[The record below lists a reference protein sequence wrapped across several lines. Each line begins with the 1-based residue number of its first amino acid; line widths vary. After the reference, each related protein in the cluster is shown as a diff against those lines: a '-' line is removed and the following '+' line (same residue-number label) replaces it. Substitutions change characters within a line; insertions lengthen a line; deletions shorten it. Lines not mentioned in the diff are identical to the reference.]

1 MTRGNFYFISDDFFE
16 KYNTNGTLMKNKE
29 GLHARPCF
37 YAFPDPKF
45 PNIMWCVPISSQV
58 EKYEKIVRHKLQ
70 RQIEKGMKSPICNT
84 IVFGNVMGQR
94 RAFLIQN
101 MFPVTKQYIEN
112 IYIDRNTQNPV
123 TIPSHEERIIKKYAK
138 DVLKAVF
145 HGHSFLVFTDI
156 QNIYE
161 KLSAELLCEQEDE
174 LEYEDYD
181 VEEDE
186 WER

>member
-1 MTRGNFYFISDDFFE
+1 MTHGNFYFISDRFFE

-37 YAFPDPKF
+37 YAFPDTKI
-45 PNIMWCVPISSQV
+45 PNIMWCIPISSQV
-58 EKYEKIVRHKLQ
+58 EKYENIVCRKLQ
-70 RQIEKGMKSPICNT
+70 KQINKGIAKPICNT
-84 IVFGNVMGQR
+84 IVFGNVLGQKR
-94 RAFLIQN
+94 VFLIQN
-101 MFPVTKQYIEN
+101 IFPVTEKYIEN

-123 TIPSHEERIIKKYAK
+123 SISPKDERIIKKYAK

-161 KLSAELLCEQEDE
+161 KLSAELLCEQENE
-174 LEYEDYD
+174 EYEDYD
-181 VEEDE
+181 EEDE